1 MKKILYMLIVLL
13 ISFPAVQ
20 ADKDFYRD
28 RELKANVKIKKNLV
42 LLRQNITR
50 NKFKFSV
57 GYTTAM
63 DYKISQLATLRL
75 PADLSQ
81 KIQQQ
86 NNKARQLLAI
96 DNQAFEKYKKINPK
110 KWALIRKKYIF
121 PCFSNART
129 WDWRKRSKV
138 TDVRN
143 QRSCGSCWAFAT
155 LGAFEGNFSLRNGF
169 QLDFSEQ
176 ALLSCSGAGTCRGGW
191 WAFDYLVSR
200 GVPVESKYPY
210 TWRDDPCNLPTGT
223 RYYKAVTWGYVGSNN
238 SVPNIVDLKKALC
251 QYGPLSVAVR
261 VTPGFQAYT
270 GGVFNENDTGNVNHG
285 VTLIGWDDNKQ
296 AWLIKNSWGTG
307 WGSTCEHGANRGY
320 MWISYGS
327 NKIGYAAAWVKAQR
341 LFYKLPPHYYKLIK
355 KFYIIPRDKI
365 QPIKPIRPIH
375 KKN

>member
-1 MKKILYMLIVLL
+1 MKKILSIFIIFMVT
-13 ISFPAVQ
+13 FPTLQ
-20 ADKDFYRD
+20 ADKSFYRN
-28 RELKANVKIKKNLV
+28 REQKANKKIKQNLIF
-42 LLRQNITR
+42 LRQNIAR
-50 NKFKFSV
+50 KKMKFSV

-63 DYKISQLATLRL
+63 DFKISQLATLRL
-75 PADLSQ
+75 PGDLSQ
-81 KIQQQ
+81 KMQKQ
-86 NNKARQLLAI
+86 NSKAKQLLAI
-96 DNQAFEKYKKINPK
+96 DNQAFERYKKINPK

-121 PCFSNART
+121 RCFSNARS

-138 TDVRN
+138 TSVRN
-143 QRSCGSCWAFAT
+143 QSACGSCWAFAT
-155 LGAFEGNFSLRNGF
+155 LGSFEGNFALRNGF

-210 TWRDDPCNLPTGT
+210 TSRDDPCNLPAGT
-223 RYYKAVTWGYVGSNN
+223 RYYKAVTWGYVGSSS
-238 SVPNIVDLKKALC
+238 SVPNVAALKNALC

-270 GGVFNENDTGNVNHG
+270 GGVFNESDTGRVNHG

-307 WGSTCEHGANRGY
+307 WGSTGGYGTERGY

-341 LFYKLPPHYYKLIK
+341 LFYKLPHKYYKLIK

-365 QPIKPIRPIH
+365 KPIKPIRPIH
-375 KKN
+375 KKD